1 MEKIK
6 IVGLPI
12 LSGEIGLE
20 PKEHPIW
27 LYKAYD
33 PKTNRYVQVI
43 VDTPERP
50 DPETEEKIYKHII
63 TAFKRAEDESTIT
76 I

>member
-1 MEKIK
+1 MEEIK
-6 IVGLPI
+6 IEGMPI

-33 PKTNRYVQVI
+33 VKTDRYLEVI

-50 DPETEEKIYKHII
+50 DPETEEKIYTHIAI
-63 TAFKRAEDESTIT
+63 AFKRAENETVA
-76 I
+76 

>member
-1 MEKIK
+1 MKEIK
-6 IVGLPI
+6 IEGFPI

-33 PKTNRYVQVI
+33 PKTNRYLNVI

-50 DPETEEKIYKHII
+50 NPETEEMIYTRIAI
-63 TAFKRAEDESTIT
+63 AFKRAENETVA
-76 I
+76 